1 MNKMTQ
7 AALATLVL
15 GVCSTGV
22 YADEVAEKGGGGGGS
37 PDWSSCTEL
46 GCSKDIPITL
56 EVPKKC
62 VVTGGNPIV
71 LSANGGTKTSAY
83 SIQSNTNYVLE
94 LSTANAGTSS
104 TTFVRHATDPLA
116 KVSTTIKTN
125 GGAVGWGTSNHAG
138 FGTDNYTVTV
148 DNAATTAANKAGTY
162 TDTYKIRVFY

>member
-1 MNKMTQ
+1 M
-7 AALATLVL
+7 
-15 GVCSTGV
+15 
-22 YADEVAEKGGGGGGS
+22 
-37 PDWSSCTEL
+37 
-46 GCSKDIPITL
+46 
-56 EVPKKC
+56 
-62 VVTGGNPIV
+62 
-71 LSANGGTKTSAY
+71 
-83 SIQSNTNYVLE
+83 E